1 MEQIQKSPN
10 HKRLFFIALVPMALL
25 LNQSNV
31 VLGINISLSDFFLL
45 LLICIL
51 PLVKDIRLPFPFF
64 IFGLVLTCSLIF
76 TSFVLNEIHFGI
88 SASPGYFFRDYIKL
102 LTVFLYFIV
111 GYNLSTMGLFKDIV
125 KWFSIGSLI
134 LGILSIIYTL
144 ISPPFLQE
152 LLYFGGNRF
161 RGLMNDP
168 NYFSVIQST
177 AIMYFLSNSN
187 IRRKYRILALL
198 ILCFSIITSGS
209 KTGIILLI
217 FMCMYKLTQYFFSK
231 KKTSKRY

>member
-102 LTVFLYFIV
+102 LAVFLYFI
-111 GYNLSTMGLFKDIV
+111 LK
-125 KWFSIGSLI
+125 
-134 LGILSIIYTL
+134 
-144 ISPPFLQE
+144 
-152 LLYFGGNRF
+152 F
-161 RGLMNDP
+161 RTP
-168 NYFSVIQST
+168 NSVD
-177 AIMYFLSNSN
+177 
-187 IRRKYRILALL
+187 KP
-198 ILCFSIITSGS
+198 
-209 KTGIILLI
+209 
-217 FMCMYKLTQYFFSK
+217 
-231 KKTSKRY
+231 